1 MCYTEAGAVL
11 DQERPGMLPEFTE
24 DGLLPAGIH
33 RATFEEF
40 ENRFVYF
47 DRSDRR
53 YRLFGKLRELYFQAK
68 NSDIIEH
75 FLVGGSFDSSKPEP
89 NDFDCI
95 LVFDPAIEDR
105 AMSAMEYNLLSR
117 PSARRIFGGD
127 VIAVTEGTVDYH
139 RYMTFFQ
146 HTRDKVPVGI
156 VEIDI

>member
-1 MCYTEAGAVL
+1 
-11 DQERPGMLPEFTE
+11 MLPEFTE

-40 ENRFVYF
+40 ETLCVL
-47 DRSDRR
+47 
-53 YRLFGKLRELYFQAK
+53 RLFGPLPPFIWEVERIVFPSQEFRHRER
-68 NSDIIEH
+68 I
-75 FLVGGSFDSSKPEP
+75 LVGGSFVTSKPEP

-95 LVFDPAIEDR
+95 LVFDAAIEDR